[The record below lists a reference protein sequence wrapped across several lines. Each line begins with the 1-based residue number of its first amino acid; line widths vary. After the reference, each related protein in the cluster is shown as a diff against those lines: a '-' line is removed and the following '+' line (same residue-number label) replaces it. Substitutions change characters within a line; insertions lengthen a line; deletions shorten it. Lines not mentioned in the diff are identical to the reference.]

1 MKRDSRKLS
10 SAEQLLQRQ
19 NAVNMFFEEGYSKT
33 DIALA
38 LGASR
43 QNVCRWCDL
52 YEEGGPDAL
61 QLGRRG
67 RRPGEQ
73 AKLSWTQ
80 CGNIVTIIREKT
92 PDQLRMPFVLWT
104 AAAVRD
110 LIQRK
115 FKITFHIRTVR
126 KYLKKW
132 GFTPQKPIKKAWQQS
147 GPAVKRWLEDEYP
160 AIAKQAKD
168 EGATIYWVDE
178 VGATNQ
184 VNAHRGYAPKGET
197 PELKK
202 SGKKYRINMISAV
215 TNKGELRFMCYTA
228 TMTQSKFILFLSKLV
243 KTTEGPVVVITDN
256 LPVHHGKRVKSWV
269 EEQPNLRL
277 EFIPG
282 YSPEL
287 NADEYLN
294 RDLKK
299 NVNTRRMPRNLA
311 ELKANVI
318 SFMRSIQK
326 QPERIMS
333 YFKGRHIA
341 YAGQDSCI

>member
-1 MKRDSRKLS
+1 M
-10 SAEQLLQRQ
+10 
-19 NAVNMFFEEGYSKT
+19 
-33 DIALA
+33 
-38 LGASR
+38 
-43 QNVCRWCDL
+43 
-52 YEEGGPDAL
+52 
-61 QLGRRG
+61 
-67 RRPGEQ
+67 
-73 AKLSWTQ
+73 
-80 CGNIVTIIREKT
+80 
-92 PDQLRMPFVLWT
+92 
-104 AAAVRD
+104 
-110 LIQRK
+110 
-115 FKITFHIRTVR
+115 R

-147 GPAVKRWLEDEYP
+147 GPAVKRWLEEEYP
-160 AIAKQAKD
+160 AIAKQAKN

-184 VNAHRGYAPKGET
+184 VNAQRGYAPKGET

-294 RDLKK
+294 
-299 NVNTRRMPRNLA
+299 
-311 ELKANVI
+311 
-318 SFMRSIQK
+318 
-326 QPERIMS
+326 
-333 YFKGRHIA
+333 
-341 YAGQDSCI
+341 